1 MYYFK
6 CPGGRDKKRYVTT
19 TGGPPL
25 TRKPLARFPLPR
37 FLAYLHAS
45 GDFSVSRGLQCSPT
59 NTNFMYITQFFPS
72 PRMSVRRGPSVHT
85 FTFVEMV
92 VTRAAESTRSL
103 VEDDNWGVVGD
114 VAMMIIEELLCSLK
128 CQENLSKF
136 LFHTVISSFFRFCLN
151 ILTMSTFNNLQV

>member
-1 MYYFK
+1 MHPTLGKMVSILDDKDLHKYLLFLYEYSCRSNDCGFWLMYMQV
-6 CPGGRDKKRYVTT
+6 GILV
-19 TGGPPL
+19 
-25 TRKPLARFPLPR
+25 
-37 FLAYLHAS
+37 
-45 GDFSVSRGLQCSPT
+45 CSPT
-59 NTNFMYITQFFPS
+59 NTNFMYVIKKIPS
-72 PRMSVRRGPSVHT
+72 PKMSVRRGPSVHT

>member
-1 MYYFK
+1 MYYFEYP
-6 CPGGRDKKRYVTT
+6 CGRDKKRYVTT
-19 TGGPPL
+19 T
-25 TRKPLARFPLPR
+25 
-37 FLAYLHAS
+37 
-45 GDFSVSRGLQCSPT
+45 
-59 NTNFMYITQFFPS
+59 
-72 PRMSVRRGPSVHT
+72 
-85 FTFVEMV
+85 FTFVGMV

-151 ILTMSTFNNLQV
+151 MLTMSTFNNLQV